1 MSKFCKICKDSRK
14 SNSVVHSHNVRERGR
29 VVCPTLLATECRFC
43 KKKGHTPKF
52 CPKLKERESRVGAAP
67 RNGNFRTAR
76 PGQRR
81 NIHIAPV
88 KKTPPPL
95 PARAEPPLI
104 IVNDD
109 DDDDDDDDA
118 IFILNFPPASWGD
131 GPGESEPF
139 QLDMLNRAGM
149 HDQHNRQR

>member
-1 MSKFCKICKDSRK
+1 MPKFCKICNDSRK
-14 SNSVVHSHNVRERGR
+14 SDSVVRSHNVRERGR

-52 CPKLKERESRVGAAP
+52 CPKLKDRESRIGTVP

-81 NIHIAPV
+81 NILAAPAT
-88 KKTPPPL
+88 KTPPP
-95 PARAEPPLI
+95 PIARVEPPMQI
-104 IVNDD
+104 IVNDQ
-109 DDDDDDDDA
+109 DDDDDDDA
-118 IFILNFPPASWGD
+118 IFILNFPSASWGD

-139 QLDMLNRAGM
+139 QLDMLKRCT
-149 HDQHNRQR
+149 